1 MLHMF
6 GTAGSSKVTYRD
18 CIQIARSYVEDSIH
32 AHKVGNE
39 DEARYCDERVDA
51 IIAALPILFKAKY
64 DDVVLD
70 VYRDFVPMT
79 D

>member
-1 MLHMF
+1 MF
-6 GTAGSSKVTYRD
+6 GTAGSKNITYRD
-18 CIQIARSYVEDSIH
+18 CVQIARSYVEDAAYCH
-32 AHKVGNE
+32 EHGHE
-39 DEARYCDERVDA
+39 DAEKYCDRRIDA
-51 IIAALPILFKAKY
+51 IITALPILFCVKY